1 MAIRLIKKGLIL
13 LLINMWILGC
23 RTGDQKQQIDETSTD
38 SIGFTTEDSVGVFLQ
53 STKSLLY
60 NMFLPCEMVY
70 LFEKTDHEF
79 NPDLINPLDNI
90 TNYNTTTKKSLNIG
104 VIGVD
109 MGYLNMNDQTKGV
122 KDYALAIRD
131 LAKSLGIPEEH
142 VSKGIDYVGNYQ
154 MSEDSLFKI
163 TCELFEIAD
172 SYLHQNRRESTA
184 ALIVVGGWIEA
195 LYISLNL
202 YDSLNNEV
210 MQKIGRQKY
219 SLNSMITLLNMYQND
234 PDIMNYLVMLRSMKK
249 IYDNIELYY
258 EDQKDVKIDT
268 VKKYISTRNAQ
279 VNITVEQYKEI
290 KSMVHKIRRHII
302 N

>member
-1 MAIRLIKKGLIL
+1 MAIRLVIKGLLI
-13 LLINMWILGC
+13 LLINMLMYGC
-23 RTGDQKQQIDETSTD
+23 QSTDQKTQTDEASPD
-38 SIGFTTEDSVGVFLQ
+38 SLELSLEASDEVFLQ

-79 NPDLINPLDNI
+79 NPDLINPLDNT

-104 VIGVD
+104 VMGVD
-109 MGYLNMNDQTKGV
+109 MGYLNMNDQTKGI

-142 VSKGIDYVGNYQ
+142 VSRGIDYVGNYQ

-195 LYISLNL
+195 MYISLNL
-202 YDSLNNEV
+202 YDSANDEV

-219 SLNSMITLLNMYQND
+219 SLNSMITLMNMYQND
-234 PDIMNYLVMLRSMKK
+234 PHVMHYLVMLRSLKK
-249 IYDNIELYY
+249 IYDNIELFY
-258 EDQKDVKIDT
+258 EDQKDVEIDT
-268 VKKYISTRNAQ
+268 VKKHISTRNAQ
-279 VNITVEQYKEI
+279 VNITIEQYKDI
-290 KSMVHKIRRHII
+290 KILVNKIRKHII

>member
-1 MAIRLIKKGLIL
+1 
-13 LLINMWILGC
+13 MWMVGC
-23 RTGDQKQQIDETSTD
+23 RMGEKKQQIDETSPD
-38 SIGFTTEDSVGVFLQ
+38 SIELTVEESDKVFFQ

-79 NPDLINPLDNI
+79 NPDLINPLDNT
-90 TNYNTTTKKSLNIG
+90 TNYNTTTAKSLNIG
-104 VIGVD
+104 VLGVD
-109 MGYLNMNDQTKGV
+109 MGYLNMNGQTKGV
-122 KDYALAIRD
+122 KDYAIAIRN

-142 VSKGIDYVGNYQ
+142 VSRGIDYVGNYK

-195 LYISLNL
+195 MYISLNL

-234 PDIMNYLVMLRSMKK
+234 PHIMNYLVMLRSMEKT
-249 IYDNIELYY
+249 YDNIELFY

-268 VKKYISTRNAQ
+268 VKRQISTRNAQ
-279 VNITVEQYKEI
+279 VNITLEQYKEI
-290 KSMVHKIRRHII
+290 KSMVNKIRKHII